1 MSSHANPMV
10 EKLIPE
16 WSWQRKSVEQIF
28 HTRSQYHSMRICR
41 LSIEQEYMGADD
53 VRVALLTSRLG
64 SIHLSSG
71 AFGNIDKQNAGDCSE
86 REASNLQTTRSK
98 CAHVRA

>member
-1 MSSHANPMV
+1 
-10 EKLIPE
+10 
-16 WSWQRKSVEQIF
+16 
-28 HTRSQYHSMRICR
+28 
-41 LSIEQEYMGADD
+41 MGADD